1 MFGLAIN
8 TQVFYTAS
16 VWEETSEEHSLE
28 QISELFKTNKEDLQ
42 ETPRLSSRYDQA

>member
-8 TQVFYTAS
+8 TQVFHTAS
-16 VWEETSEEHSLE
+16 VWEETSEEHS
-28 QISELFKTNKEDLQ
+28 ELLKTNKEDLQ